1 MPNLTL
7 ITLTAPS
14 LPLTYCPS
22 NYQQLA
28 NDIIGGTQATF
39 NSAIGNS
46 FFNFGSTTPAL
57 NNQIYPWLDDSGFWW
72 VFNGGYWTRQNT
84 VAAGSSERRIFVGT
98 TTDVLS
104 YDGGDGTA
112 YAGNPYAGAMWE
124 IDTAFDA
131 RFPVG
136 VGAFAGSGAVAVQGT
151 TTSTSV
157 VGEDKHTLTV
167 SETAFNEHTHGVA
180 QLIAPANDDYYLVN
194 KSWSGLG
201 SYPTQILQGA
211 AGTGGG
217 GSGPSITTGDVGTTT
232 SDKTGNDSQNAVG
245 HNNLPPFYGVYF
257 IKRTARVYYTK

>member
-157 VGEDKHTLTV
+157 VGEDQHLLT
-167 SETAFNEHTHGVA
+167 TAEIPSHTHSMTWDSQDTAGGN
-180 QLIAPANDDYYLVN
+180 QLKTLYLGPDANVPNDITKN
-194 KSWSGLG
+194 TG
-201 SYPTQILQGA
+201 S
-211 AGTGGG
+211 TGGD
-217 GSGPSITTGDVGTTT
+217 T
-232 SDKTGNDSQNAVG
+232 A

-257 IKRTARVYYTK
+257 IKRTGRVYYTK

>member
-136 VGAFAGSGAVAVQGT
+136 VGAFAASGVVNVNGT
-151 TTSTSV
+151 ATSTAV
-157 VGEDKHTLTV
+157 VGEDQHLLT
-167 SETAFNEHTHGVA
+167 TAEIPSHTHSMTWDSQDTAGGN
-180 QLIAPANDDYYLVN
+180 QLKTLYLGPDANVPNDITKN
-194 KSWSGLG
+194 TG
-201 SYPTQILQGA
+201 S
-211 AGTGGG
+211 TGGD
-217 GSGPSITTGDVGTTT
+217 T
-232 SDKTGNDSQNAVG
+232 A